1 MGKGFYLT
9 HEAKSWEQGLPV
21 GNGQQGAVL
30 LGGVQ
35 QERIVLNEESLWYG
49 GKRERAVEQARKSW
63 KR

>member
-9 HEAKSWEQGLPV
+9 HEAKSWEQGLPM
-21 GNGQQGAVL
+21 GNGRQGAVL

-49 GKRERAVEQARKSW
+49 GKESEP
-63 KR
+63 

>member
-1 MGKGFYLT
+1 MGKGFYLA

-21 GNGQQGAVL
+21 GNGRQGAVL

-49 GKRERAVEQARKSW
+49 GKRERTE
-63 KR
+63 

>member
-30 LGGVQ
+30 
-35 QERIVLNEESLWYG
+35 W
-49 GKRERAVEQARKSW
+49 AVYSRNGLF
-63 KR
+63 